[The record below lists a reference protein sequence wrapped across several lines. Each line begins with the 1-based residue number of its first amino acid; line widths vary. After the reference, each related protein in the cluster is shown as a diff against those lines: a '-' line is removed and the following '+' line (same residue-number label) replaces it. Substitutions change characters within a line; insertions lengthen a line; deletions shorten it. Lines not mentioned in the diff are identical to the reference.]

1 MTYRGWKNK
10 STFLVQYYAFFPS
23 FKIRKKV
30 QKLCEEG
37 NYKDAIDL
45 AIRETEK
52 LEGDGFV
59 REQVARS
66 EVYKTFRA
74 WFGIKMPKGRG
85 YRE

>member
-30 QKLCEEG
+30 QKLCEG
-37 NYKDAIDL
+37 
-45 AIRETEK
+45 ETEK